1 MVAQKGLIL
10 PIVFPTIFY
19 IMVISLRLLKQGFQI
34 YVFMLYKKGMQG
46 NVNENWVFKFAMVSA
61 HPPHPYPL

>member
-10 PIVFPTIFY
+10 SIVFPTIFY

-46 NVNENWVFKFAMVSA
+46 NVNEN
-61 HPPHPYPL
+61 